1 MSWNKVPETDSR
13 FPKWLK
19 RENLIHDFT
28 RDIWLNNECGCV
40 QMCLEGLRPKKKHIC
55 DDLEKDILEDERD
68 FRLVNAMGR

>member
-19 RENLIHDFT
+19 RDNLIHDFT
-28 RDIWLNNECGCV
+28 RDVWLNNECGCV
-40 QMCLEGLRPKKKHIC
+40 QMCLEGLRPKKKHTC
-55 DDLEKDILEDERD
+55 DDLQTDILEDERD

>member
-40 QMCLEGLRPKKKHIC
+40 VMCLEGLRPKKKHIC